1 MKIDLSGHLIST
13 TTQPLGLEIIS
24 ASGDVLKDSSG
35 KEYLDF
41 VSGISVSNLGHQNPG
56 INKAIK
62 DQLDRYTFAMVF
74 GEYRLS
80 PQIELANKLVK
91 ICPERLDSVYL
102 LTTGSECNEAAI
114 KLARRSTGRSEVIS
128 FKGAY
133 HGSTLGSLSI
143 SGNEKKKS
151 SFRPLVP
158 DVKQIRF
165 NHIED
170 LDLISNDTAAV
181 FIEPIQ
187 GDAGIRIPSTEFMKS
202 LRRRCDETGSL
213 LIFDEIQSG
222 LGRTGK
228 MFAFEHFQ
236 VVPDV
241 LTLGKSLGGGI
252 PLSALISGKEILECF
267 QSDPELGHISTHG
280 GNPLACAAAISLLD
294 QITQEGFLDEVMQKS
309 DYLVSQ
315 LKQLPFKKVRHQGF
329 FIALEMENPQ
339 QVQKMVQGCLE
350 RGLISFWFLSC
361 PEAFRLAP
369 PLNVSYENLEKGIE
383 IIRETIRSIN

>member
-13 TTQPLGLEIIS
+13 ATQPLGLEIIS
-24 ASGDVLKDSSG
+24 ASGDVLKDSNG

-41 VSGISVSNLGHQNPG
+41 ISGISVSNLGHQNPG

-62 DQLDRYTFAMVF
+62 DQLDRYAFAMVF

-80 PQIELANKLVK
+80 PQIELANKLAM
-91 ICPERLDSVYL
+91 ICPEGLDSVYL

-114 KLARRSTGRSEVIS
+114 KLARRFTGRSEIIS

-151 SFRPLVP
+151 AFRPLIP

-165 NHIED
+165 DHLED
-170 LDLISNDTAAV
+170 LELISDNTAAV

-187 GDAGIRIPSTEFMKS
+187 GDAGIRIPSMEFMKG

-252 PLSALISGKEILECF
+252 PLSALISGKEILESF
-267 QSDPELGHISTHG
+267 QSNPELGHISTHG
-280 GNPLACAAAISLLD
+280 GNPLACAAAISLVD
-294 QITQEGFLDEVMQKS
+294 QIAQEGFLDEVMQKS

-315 LKQLPFKKVRHQGF
+315 LKQLPFKDVRHRGF
-329 FIALEMENPQ
+329 YIALEMESPQ

-350 RGLISFWFLSC
+350 RGLIIFWFLSC

-369 PLNVSYENLEKGIE
+369 PLNVSPENLEKGIE
-383 IIRETIRSIN
+383 IIRETIQSLN